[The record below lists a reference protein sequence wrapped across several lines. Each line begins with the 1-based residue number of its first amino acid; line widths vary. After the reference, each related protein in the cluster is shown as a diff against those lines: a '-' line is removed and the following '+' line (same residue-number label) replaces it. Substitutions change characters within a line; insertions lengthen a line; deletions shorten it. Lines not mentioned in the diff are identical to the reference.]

1 VSMTGRMSLVY
12 LHSLPVKQ
20 VNKDVQEHPKIAT
33 SNWAKLSL
41 INMEDRIDYLNAKS
55 KNIIM

>member
-1 VSMTGRMSLVY
+1 MTGRMSLVY

-20 VNKDVQEHPKIAT
+20 VNRDVQEHPKIAT

-55 KNIIM
+55 KNNIM